1 MENVEISEGSKSKLK
16 KKWKWTVGKGF
27 APTTVNEGNTV

>member
-16 KKWKWTVGKGF
+16 KVEVDSRERICSYNSK
-27 APTTVNEGNTV
+27 